1 MPEKKS
7 SAPSQ
12 QIEEGKV
19 CALLAYLLVGIIW
32 YFADEKMKKNNFAKY
47 HAKQALVLL
56 IVSVVGSLVL
66 GIIPVL
72 GWIVLPFFSLA
83 TVIFAV
89 LGIINAANGAQ
100 KELPVIGQFAD
111 KFKF

>member
-7 SAPSQ
+7 SAASQ

-47 HAKQALVLL
+47 HTKQALVLL
-56 IVSVVGSLVL
+56 VVGVVGSLVL
-66 GIIPVL
+66 GIVPVL
-72 GWIVLPFFSLA
+72 GWFILPFFTLA
-83 TVIFAV
+83 TIILAV

-100 KELPVIGQFAD
+100 KELPIIGQFAN